1 MPESAAPRIIIDM
14 PPFFRSMARAI
25 TAAIT
30 LFVWTSACVTSPG
43 AGSAVDDA
51 IAARARFFN
60 PQAVPSELVEALR
73 PHRLVLLGES
83 HYVQEHQDFV
93 VLLLRELHP
102 HGLRWFADELSHASG
117 WAVDDFV
124 RGLRDDPP
132 PSVVRMNET
141 YLNGLRAFNATL
153 PPSERIRFRYIDMNH
168 NPTAFQTSLQMMIR
182 ETDLSPVAAEIVEVL
197 ASDPYD
203 EDYLEALHALE
214 RAIAPDRSTGAA
226 VQAGA
231 SVVLRDRAADLWFHR
246 LRETLEVEIR
256 SFPLRLQWDVAE
268 RELIMIDLVNA
279 ILDESGNDMVAVNT
293 GMFHAQRQRF
303 MGTRQEW
310 LGEYL
315 VRNSQLTQGAEPGS
329 QSGFYAIAFFGMR
342 GERIRHSR
350 DQQPQ
355 PMRPLA
361 ELPQRNLSRRIADA
375 AASAAAGDEAI
386 PAVFLPLDQKAFE
399 RRMLVSYGFSP
410 VRAIPA
416 RQFDAFVVYP
426 EVSVLRS
433 LQATWYTAP

>member
-1 MPESAAPRIIIDM
+1 MIIRM
-14 PPFFRSMARAI
+14 RLFFRSMARA
-25 TAAIT
+25 TAVAIA
-30 LFVWTSACVTSPG
+30 LLVWTSACVTSPG

-51 IAARARFFN
+51 IATRARLFN
-60 PQAVPSELVEALR
+60 PETVPSELVEALR
-73 PHRLVLLGES
+73 SHRLVLFGES

-93 VLLLRELHP
+93 VLLLQELHP
-102 HGLRWFADELSHASG
+102 HGLRWFAEELSHASG
-117 WAVDDFV
+117 WAVDDYV
-124 RGLRDDPP
+124 RGRRDDPP
-132 PSVVRMNET
+132 PSVARMNQT
-141 YLNGLRAFNATL
+141 YLIGLRAFNATL

-168 NPTAFQTSLQMMIR
+168 NPTAFRTSLQMMKR
-182 ETDLSPVAAEIVEVL
+182 ETDLSPVEAEITAVL
-197 ASDPYD
+197 ALDPY
-203 EDYLEALHALE
+203 EEEYLDALHALE
-214 RAIAPDRSTGAA
+214 RSARLMDATDAAAEPGVGAA
-226 VQAGA
+226 
-231 SVVLRDRAADLWFHR
+231 LRDRAGDRWFHR
-246 LRETLEVEIR
+246 LRETLEIEIR
-256 SFPLRLQWDVAE
+256 SFALRLQWDVADRE
-268 RELIMIDLVNA
+268 RIMIDLVHA
-279 ILDESGNDMVAVNT
+279 ILDESDNDMVTVNT

-315 VRNSQLTQGAEPGS
+315 ARNPQLTEGAEPGS
-329 QSGFYAIAFFGMR
+329 HSGFCSIAFFGMR

-350 DQQPQ
+350 DQNPQ

-361 ELPQRNLSRRIADA
+361 ELPQHNLSRRIADA
-375 AASAAAGDEAI
+375 AGAAAGGGEI
-386 PAVFLPLDQKAFE
+386 PAVFLPLDHPAFD

>member
-1 MPESAAPRIIIDM
+1 
-14 PPFFRSMARAI
+14 MARAI
-25 TAAIT
+25 AGAIT
-30 LFVWTSACVTSPG
+30 LSVWMSACVTLPG
-43 AGSAVDDA
+43 TGSAIDDA
-51 IAARARFFN
+51 IATRAHFFN
-60 PQAVPSELVEALR
+60 PGTVPSELVEALR

-93 VLLLRELHP
+93 VLLLKELHP

-117 WAVDDFV
+117 WAVDDYV

-132 PSVVRMNET
+132 PSVARMNQT
-141 YLNGLRAFNATL
+141 YLDGLRAFNATL

-168 NPTAFQTSLQMMIR
+168 NPTAFQTSLQMMLR
-182 ETDLSPVAAEIVEVL
+182 ETDLSPVAGEVATIL
-197 ASDPYD
+197 ALDPYG
-203 EDYLEALHALE
+203 EEYREALRALE
-214 RAIAPDRSTGAA
+214 WATRVPPDAGADVSEAGTAGAGTVTANPSVGAGVGAA
-226 VQAGA
+226 LRDQAG
-231 SVVLRDRAADLWFHR
+231 DRWFNR
-246 LRETLEVEIR
+246 LRETLEIEIR

-315 VRNSQLTQGAEPGS
+315 ARNPRRG
-329 QSGFYAIAFFGMR
+329 GFYSIAFFGMS

-350 DQQPQ
+350 DQNPQ

-361 ELPQRNLSRRIADA
+361 ELPPRNLSRRIADA
-375 AASAAAGDEAI
+375 AVATGDGAI
-386 PAVFLPLDQKAFE
+386 PAVFLPLDHPAFN
-399 RRMLVSYGFSP
+399 RRMPVSYGLSP
-410 VRAIPA
+410 VRAVPS
-416 RQFDAFVVYP
+416 RQFDALVVYP
-426 EVSVLRS
+426 EISVLRS
-433 LQATWYTAP
+433 LRATWYTAP